1 MEPHSAHSSKTGWQQ
16 RLLGTRSTH
25 RCEILSCSPS
35 GEGQA
40 MAAFQGHD
48 TTGDEPFAPGDQV
61 YAEDGD
67 GWRLATVQSTAGN
80 SITLDD
86 GSECAID
93 ELLRC
98 NDADAD
104 DVSTLQQIHEPAV
117 LKCLEGRDYAFCGPN
132 VIIARGHAHR
142 KMAGFASNPH
152 PEPHVY
158 ALVERAFE
166 PALLAKI

>member
-1 MEPHSAHSSKTGWQQ
+1 
-16 RLLGTRSTH
+16 
-25 RCEILSCSPS
+25 
-35 GEGQA
+35 

-48 TTGDEPFAPGDQV
+48 TTGEHTFAPGDQV

-67 GWRLATVQSTAGN
+67 GWRLATVQSLAGH

-117 LKCLEGRDYAFCGPN
+117 LKCLGGRDCAFCGPN
-132 VIIARGHAHR
+132 VIIARGHARR
-142 KMAGFASNPH
+142 KMARFASNPH

-158 ALVERAFE
+158 ALAERASS
-166 PALLAKI
+166 LL

>member
-1 MEPHSAHSSKTGWQQ
+1 
-16 RLLGTRSTH
+16 
-25 RCEILSCSPS
+25 
-35 GEGQA
+35 

-117 LKCLEGRDYAFCGPN
+117 LKCLEGR
-132 VIIARGHAHR
+132 
-142 KMAGFASNPH
+142 
-152 PEPHVY
+152 
-158 ALVERAFE
+158 
-166 PALLAKI
+166 ALLSHSGRRTRSRGLRGILGLPAR

>member
-1 MEPHSAHSSKTGWQQ
+1 
-16 RLLGTRSTH
+16 
-25 RCEILSCSPS
+25 
-35 GEGQA
+35 

-48 TTGDEPFAPGDQV
+48 TTGEHTFAPGDQV

-67 GWRLATVQSTAGN
+67 GWRLATVQSTAGH

-117 LKCLEGRDYAFCGPN
+117 LKCL
-132 VIIARGHAHR
+132 
-142 KMAGFASNPH
+142 
-152 PEPHVY
+152 
-158 ALVERAFE
+158 
-166 PALLAKI
+166 